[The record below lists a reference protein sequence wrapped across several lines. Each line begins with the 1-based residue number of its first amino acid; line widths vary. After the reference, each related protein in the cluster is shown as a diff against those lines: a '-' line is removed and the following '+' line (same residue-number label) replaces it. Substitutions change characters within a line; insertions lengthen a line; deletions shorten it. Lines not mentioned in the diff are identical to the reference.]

1 MSARPAATIL
11 APIERAKQLKIEG
24 YAGRAFPTIYWDLF
38 GEKGHPVR
46 TTVTEIG
53 PVLMARL
60 LQLNDTQE
68 GVLNIVFKV
77 ADEQGLLLLD
87 FKDLQTVLQW
97 TAENAGSLTTK
108 YGNVSKQSI
117 GTIQRALLTL
127 QQQGG
132 ERFFGEPALDLKDMI
147 GLDAAG
153 MGAINILAA
162 DRLMQSPRLY
172 ATFLLWLLSEL
183 FEVMPEIGDP
193 ERPKFVFFFDEAH
206 LLFNDAPKAL
216 LGKIE
221 QVVRLIR
228 SKGVGVYFITQNPL
242 DIPESVLGQLGNR
255 VQHALRAFTPRDQKA
270 VKTAAETF
278 RPNKKFNAQTAIT
291 ELGVGEALVSFLDAK
306 GVPEPVE
313 RCFIA
318 PPRGRIGPA
327 TEAERAAAIK
337 ASPLAAKYE
346 RTVDRELAYEVLTGR
361 ATSGQVAHEAPPP
374 TAGPSRRGQYDAP
387 PPADAP
393 SVIRAVG
400 PFAHPADGTRAR
412 AASQEAAPAR
422 GRATTARATG
432 AQATDADRAQG
443 AGGTAQ
449 RFDRHDHRQDRDP
462 HGDQRAGARGHQG
475 RHEERRLDPARR
487 AGLDPEVASGLDHEG
502 AFHVLVAVAAED
514 VAQEAE
520 AAGLVGHQRHA
531 RLLARH
537 DVGAHAEVRHLEAV
551 DAVLRGQ
558 HQHQRLAAL
567 GRDLVRMELE
577 LLGADADLG
586 RLVRRQTRGGPQRA
600 AGEQRDQ
607 CPAVHGSALGDRQ
620 LDQGHLVGHRD
631 VARAQA
637 LARRRR
643 VIGERRALGLRARAR
658 AGRRSGSWRR
668 DGRCGPSCGD
678 APGGCGRRTPRRS

>member
-1 MSARPAATIL
+1 MSNDTAIFVGASDADQFLLLKYANRHGLIAGATGTGKTVTLQTIAEGFSAYGVPVFMADVKGDL
-11 APIERAKQLKIEG
+11 SGVGQAGGDNPRAIERARQLKIEG

-153 MGAINILAA
+153 MGAINVLAA

-193 ERPKFVFFFDEAH
+193 EKPRFVFFFDEAH
-206 LLFNDAPKAL
+206 LLFDDAPKAL

-278 RPNKKFNAQTAIT
+278 RPNKKFDAQTAIT

-346 RTVDRELAYEVLTGR
+346 RTVDRESAYEVLTGR
-361 ATSGQVAHEAPPP
+361 ATAGQVAHDAPPP

-393 SVIRAVG
+393 SPSG
-400 PFAHPADGTRAR
+400 PWGRTRVPQMEPAP
-412 AASQEAAPAR
+412 ASPTKKPRLREAETPAPTTPKPPTPPVPKAPAR
-422 GRATTARATG
+422 RSSDSIGTTIAKTATRTVTN
-432 AQATDADRAQG
+432 
-443 AGGTAQ
+443 
-449 RFDRHDHRQDRDP
+449 
-462 HGDQRAGARGHQG
+462 
-475 RHEERRLDPARR
+475 
-487 AGLDPEVASGLDHEG
+487 
-502 AFHVLVAVAAED
+502 VLVREATKAVMKN
-514 VAQEAE
+514 
-520 AAGLVGHQRHA
+520 GGSI
-531 RLLARH
+531 
-537 DVGAHAEVRHLEAV
+537 
-551 DAVLRGQ
+551 LRGV
-558 HQHQRLAAL
+558 L
-567 GRDLVRMELE
+567 GSILK
-577 LLGADADLG
+577 
-586 RLVRRQTRGGPQRA
+586 
-600 AGEQRDQ
+600 
-607 CPAVHGSALGDRQ
+607 
-620 LDQGHLVGHRD
+620 
-631 VARAQA
+631 
-637 LARRRR
+637 
-643 VIGERRALGLRARAR
+643 
-658 AGRRSGSWRR
+658 
-668 DGRCGPSCGD
+668 
-678 APGGCGRRTPRRS
+678 

>member
-1 MSARPAATIL
+1 MSDDTAIFVGASDADQFLLLKYANRHGLIAGATGTGKTVTLQTIAEGFSAYGVPVFMADVKGDL
-11 APIERAKQLKIEG
+11 SGVGQAGGDNPRAVERAKQLKIEG

-132 ERFFGEPALDLKDMI
+132 ERFFSEPALDLKDMI
-147 GLDAAG
+147 GHDAAG

-206 LLFNDAPKAL
+206 LLFDDAPKAL
-216 LGKIE
+216 LDKIE

-228 SKGVGVYFITQNPL
+228 SKGVGIYFITQNPL

-278 RPNKKFNAQTAIT
+278 RPNKKFNAQAAIT

-327 TEAERAAAIK
+327 SEAERAAAIK
-337 ASPLAAKYE
+337 ASPLAGKYE
-346 RTVDRELAYEVLTGR
+346 RTVDRESAYEVLTGR
-361 ATSGQVAHEAPPP
+361 ADSGQVAHGEAAPAPQP
-374 TAGPSRRGQYDAP
+374 GRRGQYDAAP
-387 PPADAP
+387 PPSADKPSASGPWGHSRIPQTEAAEPKSKPRLREAQPAP
-393 SVIRAVG
+393 APPTPRE
-400 PFAHPADGTRAR
+400 PK
-412 AASQEAAPAR
+412 APAR
-422 GRATTARATG
+422 RGDTAFEAIIKSMGRSFGSAIARE
-432 AQATDADRAQG
+432 
-443 AGGTAQ
+443 GT
-449 RFDRHDHRQDRDP
+449 RII
-462 HGDQRAGARGHQG
+462 
-475 RHEERRLDPARR
+475 
-487 AGLDPEVASGLDHEG
+487 
-502 AFHVLVAVAAED
+502 
-514 VAQEAE
+514 
-520 AAGLVGHQRHA
+520 
-531 RLLARH
+531 
-537 DVGAHAEVRHLEAV
+537 
-551 DAVLRGQ
+551 LRGV
-558 HQHQRLAAL
+558 L
-567 GRDLVRMELE
+567 G
-577 LLGADADLG
+577 
-586 RLVRRQTRGGPQRA
+586 
-600 AGEQRDQ
+600 
-607 CPAVHGSALGDRQ
+607 S
-620 LDQGHLVGHRD
+620 
-631 VARAQA
+631 
-637 LARRRR
+637 RRR
-643 VIGERRALGLRARAR
+643 
-658 AGRRSGSWRR
+658 
-668 DGRCGPSCGD
+668 
-678 APGGCGRRTPRRS
+678 

>member
-1 MSARPAATIL
+1 MSDDTAIFVGASDADQFLLLKYANRHGLIAGATGTGKTVTLQTIAEGFAAYGVPVFMADVKGDLSGIGQ
-11 APIERAKQLKIEG
+11 AGGDNPRAIERARQLKIEG
-24 YAGRAFPTIYWDLF
+24 YAGRGFPTIYWDLF

-147 GLDAAG
+147 GHDAAG

-206 LLFNDAPKAL
+206 LLFDDAPKAL
-216 LGKIE
+216 LDKIE

-228 SKGVGVYFITQNPL
+228 SKGVGIYFITQNPL

-270 VKTAAETF
+270 VKTAADTF
-278 RPNKKFNAQTAIT
+278 RPNKKFNAQVAIT

-337 ASPLAAKYE
+337 ASPLADKYE
-346 RTVDRELAYEVLTGR
+346 RTVDRESAYEVLTGR
-361 ATSGQVAHEAPPP
+361 ADSGQVAHEEAAPAPQP
-374 TAGPSRRGQYDAP
+374 GRRGQYDATP
-387 PPADAP
+387 PPTADKPPASGPWGRSRIPQTEPAEPKPKPRLREAKPAP
-393 SVIRAVG
+393 APPPPRE
-400 PFAHPADGTRAR
+400 PK
-412 AASQEAAPAR
+412 APAR
-422 GRATTARATG
+422 RGDTTFEAIVKSMGRSFGSAIARE
-432 AQATDADRAQG
+432 
-443 AGGTAQ
+443 GT
-449 RFDRHDHRQDRDP
+449 RII
-462 HGDQRAGARGHQG
+462 
-475 RHEERRLDPARR
+475 
-487 AGLDPEVASGLDHEG
+487 
-502 AFHVLVAVAAED
+502 
-514 VAQEAE
+514 
-520 AAGLVGHQRHA
+520 
-531 RLLARH
+531 
-537 DVGAHAEVRHLEAV
+537 
-551 DAVLRGQ
+551 LRGV
-558 HQHQRLAAL
+558 L
-567 GRDLVRMELE
+567 G
-577 LLGADADLG
+577 
-586 RLVRRQTRGGPQRA
+586 
-600 AGEQRDQ
+600 
-607 CPAVHGSALGDRQ
+607 S
-620 LDQGHLVGHRD
+620 
-631 VARAQA
+631 
-637 LARRRR
+637 RRR
-643 VIGERRALGLRARAR
+643 
-658 AGRRSGSWRR
+658 
-668 DGRCGPSCGD
+668 
-678 APGGCGRRTPRRS
+678 